1 MILGAD
7 DIIDWIADRQ
17 QLLVAAW
24 TTEIA
29 VAAEWDRPFAE
40 VLASELH
47 DAMTMTLLNA
57 AGQRGF
63 LDLVARS
70 NTGLSRLVE
79 RQIAERFFGV
89 TLKLGRAACRSERER
104 RTATSIPFKRGIV
117 VGDSRTDPAHL
128 PIADVILP
136 IEHNFWSRW
145 HPPFGPDCRCG
156 AITVTRSQLERSP
169 SGLTSEAALAVIERQ
184 LVDTW
189 PNGFRPLLDFRQP
202 FAPVAKYPTRPSLSA
217 EQFAD
222 VMRIFKGED

>member
-29 VAAEWDRPFAE
+29 VATEWDRPFAE
-40 VLASELH
+40 ALASELH

-57 AGQRGF
+57 AGERGF

-70 NTGLSRLVE
+70 NTGLSSLAE

-104 RTATSIPFKRGIV
+104 RNARTMPFKRGTV
-117 VGDSRTDPAHL
+117 VGDERTDRAHL
-128 PIADVILP
+128 PFADVLLP
-136 IEHNFWSRW
+136 VDHEFWSRW
-145 HPPFGPDCRCG
+145 HPPFGMDCRCG
-156 AITVTRSQLERSP
+156 TIPMTRSQLERSP
-169 SGLTSEAALAVIERQ
+169 RAVTSEAALAVIERK
-184 LVDTW
+184 LVDAW
-189 PNGFRPLLDFRQP
+189 PTAFKPLLDFRQP
-202 FAPVAKYPTRPSLSA
+202 VVLVAEKLTGPKLSA
-217 EQFAD
+217 QQLAD